1 MSDGL
6 DKQRLI
12 MGKKKITIIAAHD
25 RGKTTVAEQAIK
37 CGLSVVVKSG
47 CRYCGG
53 HNILSFDNDKY
64 CKDCDTM
71 L

>member
-1 MSDGL
+1 M
-6 DKQRLI
+6 KN
-12 MGKKKITIIAAHD
+12 KKTFAYLGTHD
-25 RGKTTVAEQAIK
+25 ISKTTIAQEAIK
-37 CGLSVVVKSG
+37 CGLSNVVKSG

-53 HNILSFDNDKY
+53 NNILSFDNDKY